1 MGKTATVKKEAKK
14 GKKKSKFINEKRD
27 VRDIKVIRDK
37 LLTIEDIERELAE
50 EDNGTT
56 QKELNAEE
64 RQRRSG
70 VVYFPT
76 IPPGF
81 TVSRMREELSKL
93 ADIKRIY
100 LKQNRKAK
108 KGPSGTRYI
117 EGWVEFVSKRKAKQ
131 VAEMLCGN
139 MVLGKRTSMAYD
151 CIWTCKYLHGFKW
164 VHLMEQ
170 LVYEQRVEDQR
181 LRAELRNVK
190 KQAEFFA
197 DQVEKGSRIKRL
209 EEKVL
214 KKGGLWE
221 KYCRQ
226 VEQRKSIHGNKKS
239 QNASA
244 DNDDK
249 DDLMKM
255 IFDAKSDE
263 EESD

>member
-1 MGKTATVKKEAKK
+1 MGKVAAEKKVAKK

-37 LLTIEDIERELAE
+37 LLTIEDIEKELAE
-50 EDNGTT
+50 EDNVSS

-81 TVSRMREELSKL
+81 TVSRMREDLSKL
-93 ADIKRIY
+93 AEIKRIY
-100 LKQNRKAK
+100 LKQNRKAR
-108 KGPSGTRYI
+108 KGPSGTRYV
-117 EGWVEFVSKRKAKQ
+117 EGWVEFASKRKAKM

-139 MVLGKRTSMAYD
+139 MVLGKRTSLAYD
-151 CIWTCKYLHGFKW
+151 SIWTCKYLHGFKW

-226 VEQRKSIHGNKKS
+226 VEQRKSIRGNKKAS
-239 QNASA
+239 QNAPTG
-244 DNDDK
+244 DEK

-263 EESD
+263 ESDE

>member
-1 MGKTATVKKEAKK
+1 MGKVAIEKKEVKK
-14 GKKKSKFINEKRD
+14 GKKKTKFINEKRD

-37 LLTIEDIERELAE
+37 LLTIQDIEKELAE
-50 EDNGTT
+50 EDTVTT
-56 QKELNAEE
+56 HKELNAEE
-64 RQRRSG
+64 KQRHSG
-70 VVYFPT
+70 VVYFPS

-93 ADIKRIY
+93 APIGRIY

-108 KGPSGTRYI
+108 KGPNSTRYT
-117 EGWVEFVSKRKAKQ
+117 EGWVEFISKRKAKM

-139 MVLGKRTSMAYD
+139 MVLGKRTSLAYD

-164 VHLMEQ
+164 IHLMEQ
-170 LVYEQRVEDQR
+170 LVYEQRVEEQR

-197 DQVEKGSRIKRL
+197 DQVEKGTRIKKL

-226 VEQRKSIHGNKKS
+226 VEQKKSIHGNKKS
-239 QNASA
+239 GNSTTS
-244 DNDDK
+244 DK

-263 EESD
+263 SD